1 MPILTPVKIYQKYL
15 CDWLWQVVLALLV
28 LLAAVYMLQVDIGKS
43 WRAYLLGMMAGDF
56 GIDTHKIPS
65 LVLGAGMILMSFGL
79 FLQSRIAWV
88 TSIFLLF
95 MAALSVILT
104 QSHSVYYLYY
114 CIGLLVILL
123 ACGRLFTKSSLL
135 ASAIFAST
143 SVLMVMAYATFGN
156 FYLGQDF
163 KPPIEDLTTS
173 LYYSMVTMSTVGYG
187 DIIPQTPEAKLFSV
201 SVIIAGLTVF
211 ATSITSVVAPLVNAG
226 LHRAIHTQGA
236 KMKRKNHFVVI
247 GNTALAINTC
257 QELGKRGHD
266 VTRILPSSFQ
276 NQDIKTQ
283 FDTIFG
289 APDNLEVLREAGV
302 AQAAAVISMLRED
315 PDNAFVILAVQELNP
330 SVKTIVSVTDSQNL
344 TKINLVHPDV
354 IISPQV
360 FGGELTAMLLSGE
373 EISSDFVMTRLFRQT
388 SPKS

>member
-1 MPILTPVKIYQKYL
+1 
-15 CDWLWQVVLALLV
+15 
-28 LLAAVYMLQVDIGKS
+28 
-43 WRAYLLGMMAGDF
+43 
-56 GIDTHKIPS
+56 
-65 LVLGAGMILMSFGL
+65 
-79 FLQSRIAWV
+79 
-88 TSIFLLF
+88 
-95 MAALSVILT
+95 
-104 QSHSVYYLYY
+104 
-114 CIGLLVILL
+114 
-123 ACGRLFTKSSLL
+123 
-135 ASAIFAST
+135 
-143 SVLMVMAYATFGN
+143 
-156 FYLGQDF
+156 
-163 KPPIEDLTTS
+163 
-173 LYYSMVTMSTVGYG
+173 
-187 DIIPQTPEAKLFSV
+187 
-201 SVIIAGLTVF
+201 
-211 ATSITSVVAPLVNAG
+211 
-226 LHRAIHTQGA
+226 
-236 KMKRKNHFVVI
+236 MKRKNHFVVI